1 MSSKI
6 EEQLQIYLNF
16 LGPNVIMFK
25 NIRLIDNSKKLVK
38 IDHVGQL

>member
-6 EEQLQIYLNF
+6 EEQLQLYLNF
-16 LGPNVIMFK
+16 LGPNVIMLR
-25 NIRLIDNSKKLVK
+25 NIGTSDNSKKLVN

>member
-6 EEQLQIYLNF
+6 EEQLQLYLKF
-16 LGPNVIMFK
+16 LGPNVVTLR
-25 NIRLIDNSKKLVK
+25 NTRTSDNSKNSVK

>member
-6 EEQLQIYLNF
+6 EEQLQLYLKI
-16 LGPNVIMFK
+16 LGPNVIMLR
-25 NIRLIDNSKKLVK
+25 NTWISDNSKNLVK